1 MRTSRIRTAALAATT
16 AALALATLTAC
27 GSSDGG
33 DDAKGAG
40 KSGAVVSEKASGGK
54 SGAAEG
60 GTGTGGATVD
70 AAKDTDAGSSSAEGA
85 TANARKGSG
94 TQGSGSQASG
104 SKGSGSK
111 ASAAGVRAC
120 DGQEISYSVTHRFAK
135 QRGEHLLITAT
146 NADSKACYVTSFPS
160 VMLGDTVTVLP
171 HSAKDTPGGG
181 KALTIKPGGK
191 VYAAVNLFTDGART
205 HTSTDLSIALQD
217 HTGDTGPGV
226 GQEAFDAKG
235 VPSKFTWS
243 TADVTNWN
251 TAKPY
256 NF

>member
-33 DDAKGAG
+33 NDAKGGAKHG
-40 KSGAVVSEKASGGK
+40 GAVVSDKADGGSG
-54 SGAAEG
+54 SAE
-60 GTGTGGATVD
+60 GATVD
-70 AAKDTDAGSSSAEGA
+70 AAK
-85 TANARKGSG
+85 
-94 TQGSGSQASG
+94 GSGSGSSEGAAVSA
-104 SKGSGSK
+104 SKGSGSSGAGKGTSAGAGQGAK
-111 ASAAGVRAC
+111 ASAGVRAC
-120 DGQEISYSVTHRFAK
+120 DGQEISYSVVHRFAK

-146 NADSKACYVTSFPS
+146 NADSKPCYVTSFPS
-160 VMLGDTVTVLP
+160 VMLGDTANVLP
-171 HSAKDTPGGG
+171 HSTKDTPGGG
-181 KALTIKPGGK
+181 KALTLKPGGK
-191 VYAAVNLFTDGART
+191 VYAAVNLFTDSAQT
-205 HTSTDLSIALQD
+205 HTSSELSIAMQD

-235 VPSKFTWS
+235 VPSTFTWS

>member
-33 DDAKGAG
+33 NDAKGGA
-40 KSGAVVSEKASGGK
+40 KRDGAVASDKADGGSGSSE
-54 SGAAEG
+54 
-60 GTGTGGATVD
+60 GATVD
-70 AAKDTDAGSSSAEGA
+70 AAKGSGSGSSEGA
-85 TANARKGSG
+85 TVSA
-94 TQGSGSQASG
+94 
-104 SKGSGSK
+104 SKGNGSSGAGKGTSAGTGEGTK

-120 DGQEISYSVTHRFAK
+120 DGQEISYSVVHRFAK

-146 NADSKACYVTSFPS
+146 NADSKPCYVTSFPS
-160 VMLGDTVTVLP
+160 VMLGDTANVLP

-181 KALTIKPGGK
+181 KALTLKPGGK
-191 VYAAVNLFTDGART
+191 VYAAVNLFTDSAKT
-205 HTSTDLSIALQD
+205 HTSSELSIAMQD

-226 GQEAFDAKG
+226 DQEAFDAKG

>member
-40 KSGAVVSEKASGGK
+40 KSGGAVVSEKASGGK

-70 AAKDTDAGSSSAEGA
+70 AAKGTDAGSSSTEGA
-85 TANARKGSG
+85 TVNARKGSG

-111 ASAAGVRAC
+111 ASAAGIRAC

-160 VMLGDTVTVLP
+160 VMLGDTANVLP

-191 VYAAVNLFTDGART
+191 VYAAVNLFTDRART
-205 HTSTDLSIALQD
+205 HTATGLSIAMTD

-226 GQEAFDAKG
+226 DQEAFANG

>member
-27 GSSDGG
+27 GNSDGG

-40 KSGAVVSEKASGGK
+40 KSGGAVVSEKASGGK

-70 AAKDTDAGSSSAEGA
+70 AAKGTDAGSSSTEGA
-85 TANARKGSG
+85 TVNARK
-94 TQGSGSQASG
+94 GSGSQASG
-104 SKGSGSK
+104 SKGSGSQ
-111 ASAAGVRAC
+111 ASAAGIRAC

-160 VMLGDTVTVLP
+160 VMLGDTANVLP

-191 VYAAVNLFTDGART
+191 VYAAVNLFTDSART
-205 HTSTDLSIALQD
+205 HTATGLSIALTD

-226 GQEAFDAKG
+226 DQEAFAKG

>member
-33 DDAKGAG
+33 DDAKGGAKRG
-40 KSGAVVSEKASGGK
+40 GAVVSDKADGGTSGG
-54 SGAAEG
+54 SGSAE
-60 GTGTGGATVD
+60 GATVD
-70 AAKDTDAGSSSAEGA
+70 AAK
-85 TANARKGSG
+85 
-94 TQGSGSQASG
+94 GSGSSEGTTVGA
-104 SKGSGSK
+104 SKGNGSSGAGKGTSAGAGQGAK
-111 ASAAGVRAC
+111 ASSAGVRAC
-120 DGQEISYSVTHRFAK
+120 DGQEISYSVVHRFAK

-146 NADSKACYVTSFPS
+146 NADSKPCYVTSFPS
-160 VMLGDTVTVLP
+160 VMLGDTVSVLP
-171 HSAKDTPGGG
+171 HSTKDNPGGG
-181 KALTIKPGGK
+181 KALTLKPGGK
-191 VYAAVNLFTDGART
+191 VYAAVNLFTDSART
-205 HTSTDLSIALQD
+205 HTSSDLSIALQD

>member
-27 GSSDGG
+27 GSSDG

-40 KSGAVVSEKASGGK
+40 KSGGAVVSEKASGGK

-70 AAKDTDAGSSSAEGA
+70 AAKGTDAGSSSAEGA

-94 TQGSGSQASG
+94 SQASG

-111 ASAAGVRAC
+111 ASAAGIRAC

-226 GQEAFDAKG
+226 GQEAFAKG

>member
-33 DDAKGAG
+33 DDAKGGG
-40 KSGAVVSEKASGGK
+40 KNGGAVVSEKADKAGK
-54 SGAAEG
+54 TEKAEKAS
-60 GTGTGGATVD
+60 GATVD
-70 AAKDTDAGSSSAEGA
+70 AAKGPGDGSASAEGA
-85 TANARKGSG
+85 TVSA
-94 TQGSGSQASG
+94 

-111 ASAAGVRAC
+111 ASGSASGSKASAGMRAC
-120 DGQEISYSVTHRFAK
+120 DGQEMSYSVTHRFAK

-146 NADSKACYVTSFPS
+146 NADSKPCYVTSFPS
-160 VMLGDTVTVLP
+160 VMLGDTVNVLP
-171 HSAKDTPGGG
+171 HSTKDNPGGG
-181 KALTIKPGGK
+181 KALTVKPGGK

-205 HTSTDLSIALQD
+205 HTSTDLSIAMQD

-251 TAKPY
+251 PAKPY

>member
-40 KSGAVVSEKASGGK
+40 KSGGAVVSEKASGGK

-70 AAKDTDAGSSSAEGA
+70 AAKGTDAGSSSAEGA

-94 TQGSGSQASG
+94 SQASG

-111 ASAAGVRAC
+111 ASAAGIRAC

-226 GQEAFDAKG
+226 GQEAFAKG

>member
-1 MRTSRIRTAALAATT
+1 MRTSRIRAAALAATT

-33 DDAKGAG
+33 DTKGTG
-40 KSGAVVSEKASGGK
+40 KSGGAIVSETTETPGKTEETDKTERAGQAEKASGGA
-54 SGAAEG
+54 SGAA
-60 GTGTGGATVD
+60 GGATVD
-70 AAKDTDAGSSSAEGA
+70 AAKGPGAGSASGA
-85 TANARKGSG
+85 TVNA
-94 TQGSGSQASG
+94 
-104 SKGSGSK
+104 SKGSGAK
-111 ASAAGVRAC
+111 ASAGMRAC
-120 DGQEISYSVTHRFAK
+120 DGQEMSYSVTHRFAG

-146 NADSKACYVTSFPS
+146 NADSKPCYVTSFPS
-160 VMLGDTVTVLP
+160 VMLGDAVNVLR

-181 KALTIKPGGK
+181 KALTVKPGGK

-205 HTSTDLSIALQD
+205 HTSTSLSIAMQD

-251 TAKPY
+251 PAKPY

>member
-40 KSGAVVSEKASGGK
+40 KSGGAVVSEKASGGK

-70 AAKDTDAGSSSAEGA
+70 AAKGTDAGSSSTEGA
-85 TANARKGSG
+85 TVNARK
-94 TQGSGSQASG
+94 GSGSQASG

-111 ASAAGVRAC
+111 ASAAGIRAC

-160 VMLGDTVTVLP
+160 VMLGDTANVLP

-191 VYAAVNLFTDGART
+191 VYAAVNLFTDRART
-205 HTSTDLSIALQD
+205 RTATGLSIAMTD
-217 HTGDTGPGV
+217 HTGDSGPGV
-226 GQEAFDAKG
+226 DQEAFANG

-256 NF
+256 DF

>member
-33 DDAKGAG
+33 DDAKGAE
-40 KSGAVVSEKASGGK
+40 KSGGAVVSEKASGGK

-70 AAKDTDAGSSSAEGA
+70 AAKGTDAGSSSAEGA

-94 TQGSGSQASG
+94 SQASG

-111 ASAAGVRAC
+111 ASAAGIRAC

-171 HSAKDTPGGG
+171 HSAKDTP
-181 KALTIKPGGK
+181 
-191 VYAAVNLFTDGART
+191 AAARPSRSSPAAR
-205 HTSTDLSIALQD
+205 STR
-217 HTGDTGPGV
+217 P
-226 GQEAFDAKG
+226 
-235 VPSKFTWS
+235 
-243 TADVTNWN
+243 
-251 TAKPY
+251 
-256 NF
+256 